1 VAQGSVISPSLF
13 NIYSEDLLYQI
24 EEKALISYEDLLAY
38 ADDLLILCTSP
49 HQLRQVIRIIKD
61 WSNSNNL
68 GLNPI
73 KSGIIEFLPRC
84 GRQTSY
90 LKIGTLFDDIPIM
103 DKYKYLGLW
112 LDQKLT
118 VAPQLQHIRKKS
130 YFVSRQLSPFLG
142 KISLDYRMNLW
153 TVFIRPLFDQIVGIL
168 YAERN
173 HANPK
178 KVRTLLRM
186 TFKSFTLLPSNPKN
200 KVIDR
205 LMKYNIDERAAY
217 MVEKNSIKWDARK
230 ERKAP
235 CTVQIP
241 PPHPPHQIFFRG
253 PPDMN
258 FISLDSPSK
267 TVMI

>member
-1 VAQGSVISPSLF
+1 
-13 NIYSEDLLYQI
+13 
-24 EEKALISYEDLLAY
+24 
-38 ADDLLILCTSP
+38 
-49 HQLRQVIRIIKD
+49 
-61 WSNSNNL
+61 
-68 GLNPI
+68 
-73 KSGIIEFLPRC
+73 
-84 GRQTSY
+84 
-90 LKIGTLFDDIPIM
+90 M

-153 TVFIRPLFDQIVGIL
+153 TVFIRPLFDQIMGIL

-186 TFKSFTLLPSNPKN
+186 TFKSFTLLPSNTEN

-217 MVEKNSIKWDARK
+217 MIEKNSIKWDARK

-235 CTVQIP
+235 DYQ
-241 PPHPPHQIFFRG
+241 R
-253 PPDMN
+253 
-258 FISLDSPSK
+258 
-267 TVMI
+267 MI